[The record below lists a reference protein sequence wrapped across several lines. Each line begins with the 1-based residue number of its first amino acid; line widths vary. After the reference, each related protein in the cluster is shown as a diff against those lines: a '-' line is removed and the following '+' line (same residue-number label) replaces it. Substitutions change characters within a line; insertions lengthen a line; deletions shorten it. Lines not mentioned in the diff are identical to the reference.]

1 MPDRDLS
8 TEIASTAGVSECACG
23 YRTSVTNLPRA
34 AQYDMCLHR
43 PDHDIY
49 VSQLIHRGEM
59 FDSHVYES
67 VARVHAY
74 WSHTYASKASEPLF
88 VDVGGNVGTFTLF
101 AAALG
106 FRTFTFEPLQSNYGL
121 MWQALRMNDFKRSK
135 LYSAALSSGPGAVD
149 LYMFEGNYGSTFM
162 PSSGTDPRVNAKG
175 VRYEGSSVTVR
186 MEDVLGNELGERMV
200 ELLKIDCEGA
210 EALVLLG
217 AATLIRSRRFRS
229 VIIEVQNLPER
240 KEQARRAFRL
250 FREAGYHVHRVHQS
264 AEGTRARLVPARGG
278 ADACAGV

>member
-49 VSQLIHRGEM
+49 V
-59 FDSHVYES
+59 YES

-88 VDVGGNVGTFTLF
+88 VDVGGNIGTFTLF

-106 FRTFTFEPLQSNYGL
+106 FRTFTFEPLQSNYVL

-149 LYMFEGNYGSTFM
+149 LYMFEGNYGSTFI
-162 PSSGTDPRVNAKG
+162 PTSGTDPRVNTKG

-186 MEDVLGNELGERMV
+186 MEDVLRNELRERMV